1 MGKLRHKIKLIANA
15 LTAHS
20 SQLIALIL
28 LPLLFSCGKNNSS
41 DENLKIFKYNESA
54 GILTLDPI
62 YAKDLPHIWACNQI
76 FNGLVA
82 FDDEMNVV
90 PAIAKSWNISD
101 DGMTYTFVL
110 RDDVWFHEDECFVS
124 KTQRH
129 KDAKTQRDED
139 SVTLRLCDPATR
151 KVTAQDFVYSFN
163 RVLDRK
169 LNSSGSWIFANVYAF
184 NAINDTVLEIKL
196 TQPFPAFLGILSM
209 SYASVVP
216 HEAVEYYGTEFGRHP
231 VGTGPFKYQY
241 WKEGVKLVFRKN
253 PNYFEVIKDTKTQR
267 RKDTKIEFDSAT
279 LRLYDSESLSLCD
292 SATIRLPYYFE
303 VIKDT
308 KTQRRKD
315 TKMQRYKDAK
325 TQRRKDTKIE
335 FDSAT
340 LRLYDSES
348 LSLCDSATIRLPY
361 LDAISI
367 SFIVDKQVAFM
378 EFIKGKFHFMSG
390 IDARYKDE
398 LLTRDGQLRSEYED
412 EIYLIR
418 EPYLNTEYLAFFL
431 GEEDT
436 LGKNRSLALRQAVSY
451 SIDREKMLRYLRNG
465 IGTPGNQGIIPAGL
479 PGYEDAKMQR
489 CKDAK
494 TQRRKDA
501 KIESD
506 STTLRLCDS
515 DSLRLCDS
523 ESLRLCD
530 SATLNIGYPYNPK
543 KAEQLLKDN
552 DLIGYELKLYTTQD
566 YIDIA
571 KFVQSALTE
580 IGLNC
585 RVEEMMPAA
594 LREKRA
600 NGNLPFFRSSWVADY
615 PDAENYLSLFTTN
628 NFTPQGPN
636 YTHYSN
642 ERFDELYQ
650 KSLTCNDL
658 EERAKIYHEM
668 DSLMMTEAPVVILF
682 YDEVLRFVNKDVE
695 GLGSNPTNMLNL
707 KRVKIN
713 S

>member
-1 MGKLRHKIKLIANA
+1 M
-15 LTAHS
+15 LTAHG

-28 LPLLFSCGKNNSS
+28 FLLLFSSCVKNNSS

-82 FDDEMNVV
+82 SDDEMNVV

-101 DGMTYTFVL
+101 DGMTYTFIL
-110 RDDVWFHEDECFVS
+110 RDDVWFHEDECFE
-124 KTQRH
+124 KTTDNRQRTT
-129 KDAKTQRDED
+129 AIVQNISATQQL
-139 SVTLRLCDPATR
+139 SNSATR
-151 KVTAQDFVYSFN
+151 RVTAHDFVYSFN

-169 LNSSGSWIFANVYAF
+169 LNSSGSWIFSNVKRQQTTDNGQQTFEYAF

-253 PNYFEVIKDTKTQR
+253 PNYFEVEETTRLQDNKTTS
-267 RKDTKIEFDSAT
+267 DFDSVT
-279 LRLYDSESLSLCD
+279 QQLSN
-292 SATIRLPYYFE
+292 SATH
-303 VIKDT
+303 
-308 KTQRRKD
+308 
-315 TKMQRYKDAK
+315 
-325 TQRRKDTKIE
+325 
-335 FDSAT
+335 
-340 LRLYDSES
+340 
-348 LSLCDSATIRLPY
+348 RLPY

-367 SFIVDKQVAFM
+367 SFIIDKQVAFM

-398 LLTRDGQLRSEYED
+398 LLTRDGHLRSEYED

-431 GEEDT
+431 GDDDT
-436 LGKNRSLALRQAVSY
+436 LGKDRSLALRQAVSY

-465 IGTPGNQGIIPAGL
+465 IGTPGNNGIIPAGL
-479 PGYEDAKMQR
+479 PGYEDAK
-489 CKDAK
+489 

-501 KIESD
+501 KIMVD
-506 STTLRLCDS
+506 SVTQQLS
-515 DSLRLCDS
+515 N
-523 ESLRLCD
+523 
-530 SATLNIGYPYNPK
+530 SATSTIGYPYNPK

-642 ERFDELYQ
+642 AKFDELYQ
-650 KSLTCNDL
+650 KSLTCNNL

-682 YDEVLRFVNKDVE
+682 YDEVLRFVNKNVE

-707 KRVKIN
+707 KKVRIN
-713 S
+713 

>member
-1 MGKLRHKIKLIANA
+1 MSKSAINHNFQLLI
-15 LTAHS
+15 LHCT
-20 SQLIALIL
+20 LLIL
-28 LPLLFSCGKNNSS
+28 LFSSCGRDNSH
-41 DENLKIFKYNESA
+41 DEDLKIFKYNESA

-110 RDDVWFHEDECFVS
+110 RDDVYFHEDTCFAVKS
-124 KTQRH
+124 LSHRVAESPSNFLGDLK
-129 KDAKTQRDED
+129 
-139 SVTLRLCDPATR
+139 TR
-151 KVTAQDFVYSFN
+151 KVVAEDFVYSFN

-169 LNSSGSWIFANVYAF
+169 LNSSGSWIFSNVKSSQQPIANSQQLKYAF
-184 NAINDTVLEIKL
+184 EAINDTILKIEL

-209 SYASVVP
+209 TYASVVP
-216 HEAVEYYGTEFGRHP
+216 HEAVDFYGTEFGRHP

-253 PNYFEVIKDTKTQR
+253 PNYFE
-267 RKDTKIEFDSAT
+267 KIGE
-279 LRLYDSESLSLCD
+279 E
-292 SATIRLPYYFE
+292 
-303 VIKDT
+303 
-308 KTQRRKD
+308 
-315 TKMQRYKDAK
+315 
-325 TQRRKDTKIE
+325 
-335 FDSAT
+335 
-340 LRLYDSES
+340 
-348 LSLCDSATIRLPY
+348 RLPY
-361 LDAISI
+361 LDAVSI
-367 SFIVDKQVAFM
+367 SFIIDKQVAFM
-378 EFIKGKFHFMSG
+378 EFVKGKFDFMSG

-398 LLTRDGQLRSEYED
+398 LLTRDGQLRQEYED
-412 EIYLIR
+412 DIYLIR

-431 GEEDT
+431 GENDT
-436 LGKNRSLALRQAVSY
+436 LGEERSLALRQAVSY

-465 IGTPGNQGIIPAGL
+465 IGTPGNYGIIPVGL
-479 PGYEDAKMQR
+479 PGAWEQGTRDWEQGVPFSSPVP
-489 CKDAK
+489 
-494 TQRRKDA
+494 
-501 KIESD
+501 ESR
-506 STTLRLCDS
+506 SRVPSQT
-515 DSLRLCDS
+515 
-523 ESLRLCD
+523 
-530 SATLNIGYPYNPK
+530 IGYPYNPK

-552 DLIGYELKLYTTQD
+552 DLLGYELKLYTTQD

-580 IGLNC
+580 VGLNC
-585 RVEEMMPAA
+585 KVEEMMPAA

-642 ERFDELYQ
+642 AKFDELYY
-650 KSLTCNDL
+650 KSLTCNDI
-658 EERAKIYHEM
+658 EERARIYHEM

-682 YDEVLRFVNKDVE
+682 YDEVLRFVNKNVE

-707 KRVKIN
+707 KKVKIN
-713 S
+713 

>member
-1 MGKLRHKIKLIANA
+1 M
-15 LTAHS
+15 AHS

-101 DGMTYTFVL
+101 DGMTYTFIL
-110 RDDVWFHEDECFVS
+110 RDDVWFHEDTCFAV
-124 KTQRH
+124 KNTRRQ
-129 KDAKTQRDED
+129 DTKTQRDEY
-139 SVTLRLCDPATR
+139 SATRQLSNSATR
-151 KVTAQDFVYSFN
+151 KVVAQDFVYSFN

-169 LNSSGSWIFANVYAF
+169 LNSSGSWIFANVANCQQLIANSLSSTALVQQPTYAF

-253 PNYFEVIKDTKTQR
+253 PNYFEV
-267 RKDTKIEFDSAT
+267 E
-279 LRLYDSESLSLCD
+279 E
-292 SATIRLPYYFE
+292 TIRLQDY
-303 VIKDT
+303 
-308 KTQRRKD
+308 KTTSD
-315 TKMQRYKDAK
+315 
-325 TQRRKDTKIE
+325 
-335 FDSAT
+335 FDSVT
-340 LRLYDSES
+340 QQ
-348 LSLCDSATIRLPY
+348 LSNSATQRLPY

-367 SFIVDKQVAFM
+367 SFIIDKQVAFM

-431 GEEDT
+431 GDDDT
-436 LGKNRSLALRQAVSY
+436 LGKDRSLALRQAVSY

-465 IGTPGNQGIIPAGL
+465 IGTPGNNGIIPAGL
-479 PGYEDAKMQR
+479 PGYEDN
-489 CKDAK
+489 K
-494 TQRRKDA
+494 T
-501 KIESD
+501 
-506 STTLRLCDS
+506 TRLQDHKL
-515 DSLRLCDS
+515 D
-523 ESLRLCD
+523 E
-530 SATLNIGYPYNPK
+530 ANIGYPYNPK
-543 KAEQLLKDN
+543 KAELLLKDN
-552 DLIGYELKLYTTQD
+552 NLIGYEMKLYTTQD

-642 ERFDELYQ
+642 AKFDELYQ
-650 KSLTCNDL
+650 KSLICNDL

-682 YDEVLRFVNKDVE
+682 YDEVLRFVNKNVE

-707 KRVKIN
+707 KRVRIN
-713 S
+713 

>member
-1 MGKLRHKIKLIANA
+1 M
-15 LTAHS
+15 AHS
-20 SQLIALIL
+20 SWLIALIL

-124 KTQRH
+124 KTQRR

-139 SVTLRLCDPATR
+139 SVTLRLCDSATR
-151 KVTAQDFVYSFN
+151 IVVAQDFVYSFN

-169 LNSSGSWIFANVYAF
+169 LNSSGSWIFSNVKRQRTTDNGQQTFEYAF
-184 NAINDTVLEIKL
+184 NAVNDTVLEIEL
-196 TQPFPAFLGILSM
+196 SQPFPAFLGILSM
-209 SYASVVP
+209 TYASVVP
-216 HEAVEYYGTEFGRHP
+216 HEAVDYYGTEFGRHP

-253 PNYFEVIKDTKTQR
+253 PNYFEVIKDTKTKR
-267 RKDTKIEFDSAT
+267 LKDAKIESDSATLRLCDSAT
-279 LRLYDSESLSLCD
+279 LRLY
-292 SATIRLPYYFE
+292 
-303 VIKDT
+303 
-308 KTQRRKD
+308 
-315 TKMQRYKDAK
+315 
-325 TQRRKDTKIE
+325 
-335 FDSAT
+335 
-340 LRLYDSES
+340 
-348 LSLCDSATIRLPY
+348 DSATIRLPY
-361 LDAISI
+361 LDAVSI

-431 GEEDT
+431 GDDDT
-436 LGKNRSLALRQAVSY
+436 LGKDRSLALRQAVSY

-479 PGYEDAKMQR
+479 PGYEDAK
-489 CKDAK
+489 

-506 STTLRLCDS
+506 SAT
-515 DSLRLCDS
+515 
-523 ESLRLCD
+523 LRLCD

-552 DLIGYELKLYTTQD
+552 NLIGYELKLYTTQD

-580 IGLNC
+580 VGLNC
-585 RVEEMMPAA
+585 KVEEMMPAA

-642 ERFDELYQ
+642 AKFDELYQ
-650 KSLTCNDL
+650 KSLTCNNL

-668 DSLMMTEAPVVILF
+668 DSIMMTEVPVVILF
-682 YDEVLRFVNKDVE
+682 YDEVLRFVNKNIE

-707 KRVKIN
+707 KKVDLKQ
-713 S
+713 

>member
-1 MGKLRHKIKLIANA
+1 MIRLGKIKSITNR
-15 LTAHS
+15 
-20 SQLIALIL
+20 LIALIL
-28 LPLLFSCGKNNSS
+28 LPLLFSCGRNNAS

-110 RDDVWFHEDECFVS
+110 RDDVWFHEDTCFAV
-124 KTQRH
+124 KTTRLQ
-129 KDAKTQRDED
+129 DYKTTSDLGD
-139 SVTLRLCDPATR
+139 SGTRGLGDLEKTTRLQDYKTTR
-151 KVTAQDFVYSFN
+151 GEELLVDSLSCGLVDLKKTRRVTAQDFVYSFN

-169 LNSSGSWIFANVYAF
+169 LNSSGSWIFSNVYAF

-253 PNYFEVIKDTKTQR
+253 PNYFEVEETTRLQDYKTTG
-267 RKDTKIEFDSAT
+267 DFDSVT
-279 LRLYDSESLSLCD
+279 QQLSN
-292 SATIRLPYYFE
+292 SATH
-303 VIKDT
+303 
-308 KTQRRKD
+308 
-315 TKMQRYKDAK
+315 
-325 TQRRKDTKIE
+325 
-335 FDSAT
+335 
-340 LRLYDSES
+340 
-348 LSLCDSATIRLPY
+348 RLPY

-367 SFIVDKQVAFM
+367 SFIIDKQVAFM

-436 LGKNRSLALRQAVSY
+436 LGKDRSLALRQAVSY

-465 IGTPGNQGIIPAGL
+465 IGTPGNDGIIPAGL
-479 PGYEDAKMQR
+479 PGYSVE
-489 CKDAK
+489 
-494 TQRRKDA
+494 TQNIA
-501 KIESD
+501 SQIQETQNIASQIQE
-506 STTLRLCDS
+506 TQNVA
-515 DSLRLCDS
+515 SLHDGV
-523 ESLRLCD
+523 
-530 SATLNIGYPYNPK
+530 TIGYPYNPK

-552 DLIGYELKLYTTQD
+552 NLIGYELKLYTTQD

-642 ERFDELYQ
+642 AKFDELYQ

-682 YDEVLRFVNKDVE
+682 YDEVLRFVNKNVE

-707 KRVKIN
+707 KKARIN
-713 S
+713 

>member
-1 MGKLRHKIKLIANA
+1 MSKSAIKYNF
-15 LTAHS
+15 
-20 SQLIALIL
+20 QLLIL
-28 LPLLFSCGKNNSS
+28 HCTLLILFSSCGRDNSH
-41 DENLKIFKYNESA
+41 DEDLKIFKYNESA

-110 RDDVWFHEDECFVS
+110 RDDVYFHEDECFL
-124 KTQRH
+124 KTT
-129 KDAKTQRDED
+129 DIGYA
-139 SVTLRLCDPATR
+139 STR
-151 KVTAQDFVYSFN
+151 KVTAHDFVYSFN

-169 LNSSGSWIFANVYAF
+169 LNSSGSWIFSNVNKRQQTTDNGQQPKYAF
-184 NAINDTVLEIKL
+184 EAINDTILKIEL

-209 SYASVVP
+209 TYASVVP
-216 HEAVEYYGTEFGRHP
+216 REAVDFYGTEFGRHP

-253 PNYFEVIKDTKTQR
+253 PNYFE
-267 RKDTKIEFDSAT
+267 KIGE
-279 LRLYDSESLSLCD
+279 E
-292 SATIRLPYYFE
+292 
-303 VIKDT
+303 
-308 KTQRRKD
+308 
-315 TKMQRYKDAK
+315 
-325 TQRRKDTKIE
+325 
-335 FDSAT
+335 
-340 LRLYDSES
+340 
-348 LSLCDSATIRLPY
+348 RLPY
-361 LDAISI
+361 LDAVSI
-367 SFIVDKQVAFM
+367 SFIIDKQVAFM
-378 EFIKGKFHFMSG
+378 EFVKGKFDFMSG

-398 LLTRDGQLRSEYED
+398 LLTRDGQLRQEYED
-412 EIYLIR
+412 DIYLIR

-431 GEEDT
+431 GENDT
-436 LGKNRSLALRQAVSY
+436 LGRERSLALRQAVSY

-465 IGTPGNQGIIPAGL
+465 IGTPGNYGIIPVGL
-479 PGYEDAKMQR
+479 PGSLETENLR
-489 CKDAK
+489 NS
-494 TQRRKDA
+494 
-501 KIESD
+501 ESENHGD
-506 STTLRLCDS
+506 STS
-515 DSLRLCDS
+515 
-523 ESLRLCD
+523 
-530 SATLNIGYPYNPK
+530 IGYPYNPK

-552 DLIGYELKLYTTQD
+552 DLLGYELKLYTTQD

-580 IGLNC
+580 VGLNC
-585 RVEEMMPAA
+585 KVEEMMPAA

-642 ERFDELYQ
+642 AKFDELYQ
-650 KSLTCNDL
+650 KSLTCNDI
-658 EERAKIYHEM
+658 EERARIYHEM

-682 YDEVLRFVNKDVE
+682 YDEVLRFVNKNVE

-707 KRVKIN
+707 KKVKIN
-713 S
+713 

>member
-1 MGKLRHKIKLIANA
+1 MKGMRRLRRNKLFVNA
-15 LTAHS
+15 LAAHGS
-20 SQLIALIL
+20 RLMALVL
-28 LPLLFSCGKNNSS
+28 FLLLFSTCVKSNS
-41 DENLKIFKYNESA
+41 DNENLKIFKYNESA

-90 PAIAKSWNISD
+90 PAIAKSWNISE

-110 RDDVWFHEDECFVS
+110 RDDVYFHEDECFVL
-124 KTQRH
+124 KTQRRR
-129 KDAKTQRDED
+129 DAEIESD
-139 SVTLRLCDPATR
+139 SVSLRLCDSATR
-151 KVTAQDFVYSFN
+151 KVVAQDFVYSFN

-169 LNSSGSWIFANVYAF
+169 LNSSGSWIFANVDRRQQTTDNGQQSFEHAF
-184 NAINDTVLEIKL
+184 AAVNDTILEIKL

-209 SYASVVP
+209 TYASVVP

-231 VGTGPFKYQY
+231 VGTGPFRFQY

-253 PNYFEVIKDTKTQR
+253 PIYFETVK
-267 RKDTKIEFDSAT
+267 
-279 LRLYDSESLSLCD
+279 
-292 SATIRLPYYFE
+292 
-303 VIKDT
+303 V
-308 KTQRRKD
+308 
-315 TKMQRYKDAK
+315 AK

-335 FDSAT
+335 S
-340 LRLYDSES
+340 DSES
-348 LSLCDSATIRLPY
+348 LSLCDSVTLRLPY
-361 LDAISI
+361 LDAVSI
-367 SFIVDKQVAFM
+367 SFLVDKQVAFM

-398 LLTRDGQLRSEYED
+398 LLTRDGNLREEYED
-412 EIYLIR
+412 KIYLIR

-431 GEEDT
+431 GDDDT
-436 LGKNRSLALRQAVSY
+436 LSKERSLALRQAVSY

-479 PGYEDAKMQR
+479 PGFRDT
-489 CKDAK
+489 K
-494 TQRRKDA
+494 TQRHKDT
-501 KIESD
+501 KNESD
-506 STTLRLCDS
+506 SETLS
-515 DSLRLCDS
+515 
-523 ESLRLCD
+523 LCD

-543 KAEQLLKDN
+543 KAEQLLEDN

-566 YIDIA
+566 YVDIA

-580 IGLNC
+580 IGLAC
-585 RVEEMMPAA
+585 KVEEMMPAA

-615 PDAENYLSLFTTN
+615 PDAENYLSLFTTS

-642 ERFDELYQ
+642 EKFDELYK

-658 EERAKIYHEM
+658 QERAEIYHEM
-668 DSLMMTEAPVVILF
+668 DSIMMTEAPVVILF
-682 YDEVLRFVNKDVE
+682 YDEVLRFVNKNVE

-707 KRVKIN
+707 KRVKVN

>member
-1 MGKLRHKIKLIANA
+1 MKLITSA
-15 LTAHS
+15 LIAHCS
-20 SQLIALIL
+20 LLIALM
-28 LPLLFSCGKNNSS
+28 LFSCGNKNS
-41 DENLKIFKYNESA
+41 DNRNLKIFKYNESA

-82 FDDEMNVV
+82 FDDDMNVV
-90 PAIAKSWNISD
+90 PAIAKSWNISE

-110 RDDVWFHEDECFVS
+110 RDDVFFHEDECFF
-124 KTQRH
+124 KTTDNRQRTT
-129 KDAKTQRDED
+129 DIVQDVLATQQL
-139 SVTLRLCDPATR
+139 SNSATR
-151 KVTAQDFVYSFN
+151 CVRAQDFVYSFN

-169 LNSSGSWIFANVYAF
+169 LNSSGSWIFANVENSRDVTPVASKLPTDNGQQTFEYAF
-184 NAINDTVLEIKL
+184 AAVNDTVLEIKL

-209 SYASVVP
+209 TYASVVP
-216 HEAVEYYGTEFGRHP
+216 QEAVEYYGTEFGRHP
-231 VGTGPFKYQY
+231 VGTGPFKFQY

-253 PNYFEVIKDTKTQR
+253 PIYFETVEDTKTQR
-267 RKDTKIEFDSAT
+267 HKDAKVG
-279 LRLYDSESLSLCD
+279 SESLSLCD
-292 SATIRLPYYFE
+292 SATL
-303 VIKDT
+303 
-308 KTQRRKD
+308 
-315 TKMQRYKDAK
+315 
-325 TQRRKDTKIE
+325 
-335 FDSAT
+335 
-340 LRLYDSES
+340 
-348 LSLCDSATIRLPY
+348 RLPY
-361 LDAISI
+361 LDAVSI
-367 SFIVDKQVAFM
+367 SFLIDKQVAFM

-398 LLTRDGQLRSEYED
+398 LLTRDGQLRDEYQD

-431 GEEDT
+431 GDDDT
-436 LGKNRSLALRQAVSY
+436 LGKDRSLALRQAVSY

-479 PGYEDAKMQR
+479 PGF
-489 CKDAK
+489 KDAK
-494 TQRRKDA
+494 TQRHKDT
-501 KIESD
+501 KIQRLD
-506 STTLRLCDS
+506 QTLRLCDS
-515 DSLRLCDS
+515 VTESFKDTKTQRHKDTKIESDSATLRLCDF
-523 ESLRLCD
+523 ESL
-530 SATLNIGYPYNPK
+530 SIGYPYNPK

-552 DLIGYELKLYTTQD
+552 DLVGYELKLYTTQD

-580 IGLNC
+580 VGLNC
-585 RVEEMMPAA
+585 KVEEMMPAA

-642 ERFDELYQ
+642 EKFDELYQ
-650 KSLTCNDL
+650 KSLICNDL
-658 EERAKIYHEM
+658 QERAKIYHEM

-682 YDEVLRFVNKDVE
+682 YDEVLRFVNKNVE
-695 GLGSNPTNMLNL
+695 GLGSNPTNMLDL
-707 KRVKIN
+707 KKVDFRQ
-713 S
+713 

>member
-1 MGKLRHKIKLIANA
+1 MRKILLILSLIA
-15 LTAHS
+15 
-20 SQLIALIL
+20 
-28 LPLLFSCGKNNSS
+28 LFSCGRGNSS
-41 DENLKIFKYNESA
+41 DENLKIFKYNESS

-90 PAIAKSWNISD
+90 PAIAKSWNISE

-110 RDDVWFHEDECFVS
+110 RDDVYFHEDECFE
-124 KTQRH
+124 K
-129 KDAKTQRDED
+129 
-139 SVTLRLCDPATR
+139 TR
-151 KVTAQDFVYSFN
+151 KVVAQDFVYSFN

-169 LNSSGSWIFANVYAF
+169 LNSSGAWIFANVYAF

-209 SYASVVP
+209 TYASVVP
-216 HEAVEYYGTEFGRHP
+216 QEAVEHYGTEFGRHP

-253 PNYFEVIKDTKTQR
+253 PIYFETVKDAKTQR
-267 RKDTKIEFDSAT
+267 HKDTKIESDSAT
-279 LRLYDSESLSLCD
+279 LSLCD
-292 SATIRLPYYFE
+292 SATL
-303 VIKDT
+303 
-308 KTQRRKD
+308 
-315 TKMQRYKDAK
+315 
-325 TQRRKDTKIE
+325 
-335 FDSAT
+335 
-340 LRLYDSES
+340 
-348 LSLCDSATIRLPY
+348 RLPY
-361 LDAISI
+361 LDAVSI
-367 SFIVDKQVAFM
+367 SFLVDKQVAFM

-398 LLTRDGQLRSEYED
+398 LLTRDGNLREEYED
-412 EIYLIR
+412 KVYLIR

-431 GEEDT
+431 GDDDT
-436 LGKNRSLALRQAVSY
+436 LSRDRSRALRQAVSY

-479 PGYEDAKMQR
+479 PGFRYT
-489 CKDAK
+489 K
-494 TQRRKDA
+494 TQRHKDA
-501 KIESD
+501 EI
-506 STTLRLCDS
+506 DS
-515 DSLRLCDS
+515 DSATLQ
-523 ESLRLCD
+523 LCD
-530 SATLNIGYPYNPK
+530 SATLSIGYPYNPK

-552 DLIGYELKLYTTQD
+552 NLIGYELKLYTTKE
-566 YIDIA
+566 YVDIA

-594 LREKRA
+594 LREKRS

-636 YTHYSN
+636 YTHYSD
-642 ERFDELYQ
+642 EKFDELY
-650 KSLTCNDL
+650 KKTLTCNDL
-658 EERAKIYHEM
+658 QERAKIYHEM
-668 DSLMMTEAPVVILF
+668 DSLMMSEAPVVILF
-682 YDEVLRFVNKDVE
+682 YDEVLRFVNKNVE

-707 KRVKIN
+707 KKVKIN

>member
-1 MGKLRHKIKLIANA
+1 MNVKYI
-15 LTAHS
+15 
-20 SQLIALIL
+20 SQLLTVICKLLIL
-28 LPLLFSCGKNNSS
+28 HCTLLILFSSCGRDNSH
-41 DENLKIFKYNESA
+41 DEDLKIFKYNESA

-110 RDDVWFHEDECFVS
+110 RDDVYFHEDECFFKS
-124 KTQRH
+124 TDNRQRTT
-129 KDAKTQRDED
+129 DIGYA
-139 SVTLRLCDPATR
+139 STR
-151 KVTAQDFVYSFN
+151 KVTAHDFVYSFN

-169 LNSSGSWIFANVYAF
+169 LNSSGSWIFANVNKRQQTTDNGQWTFEYAF
-184 NAINDTVLEIKL
+184 EAINDTILKIEL

-209 SYASVVP
+209 AYASVVP
-216 HEAVEYYGTEFGRHP
+216 HEAVDFYGTEFGRHP

-253 PNYFEVIKDTKTQR
+253 PNYFE
-267 RKDTKIEFDSAT
+267 KIGE
-279 LRLYDSESLSLCD
+279 E
-292 SATIRLPYYFE
+292 
-303 VIKDT
+303 
-308 KTQRRKD
+308 
-315 TKMQRYKDAK
+315 
-325 TQRRKDTKIE
+325 
-335 FDSAT
+335 
-340 LRLYDSES
+340 
-348 LSLCDSATIRLPY
+348 RLPY
-361 LDAISI
+361 LDAVSI
-367 SFIVDKQVAFM
+367 SFIIDKQVAFM
-378 EFIKGKFHFMSG
+378 EFVKGKFDFMSG

-398 LLTRDGQLRSEYED
+398 LLTRDGQLRQEYED
-412 EIYLIR
+412 DIYLIR

-431 GEEDT
+431 GENDT
-436 LGKNRSLALRQAVSY
+436 LGRERSLALRQAVSY

-465 IGTPGNQGIIPAGL
+465 IGTPGNYGIIPVGL
-479 PGYEDAKMQR
+479 PGSLETENLR
-489 CKDAK
+489 NS
-494 TQRRKDA
+494 
-501 KIESD
+501 ESENHGD
-506 STTLRLCDS
+506 STS
-515 DSLRLCDS
+515 
-523 ESLRLCD
+523 
-530 SATLNIGYPYNPK
+530 IGYPYNPK

-552 DLIGYELKLYTTQD
+552 DLLGYELKLYTTQD

-585 RVEEMMPAA
+585 KVEEMMPAA

-642 ERFDELYQ
+642 AKFDELYQ
-650 KSLTCNDL
+650 KSLTCNDI
-658 EERAKIYHEM
+658 EERARIYHAM

-682 YDEVLRFVNKDVE
+682 YDEVLRFVNKNVE

-707 KRVKIN
+707 KKVKIN
-713 S
+713 

>member
-1 MGKLRHKIKLIANA
+1 MIRLGKIKSITNRLI
-15 LTAHS
+15 AHS

-28 LPLLFSCGKNNSS
+28 LPLLFSCGRNNAS

-110 RDDVWFHEDECFVS
+110 RDDVWFHEDECFKLS
-124 KTQRH
+124 AISHQPSANSQQPTDTSATQ
-129 KDAKTQRDED
+129 QL
-139 SVTLRLCDPATR
+139 SNSATR
-151 KVTAQDFVYSFN
+151 KVVAQDFVYSFN

-169 LNSSGSWIFANVYAF
+169 LNSSGSWIFSNVYAF
-184 NAINDTVLEIKL
+184 NAINDTILEIEL
-196 TQPFPAFLGILSM
+196 SQPFPAFLGILSM

-253 PNYFEVIKDTKTQR
+253 PNYFEVEETTRLQDYKTTG
-267 RKDTKIEFDSAT
+267 DFDSVT
-279 LRLYDSESLSLCD
+279 QQLSN
-292 SATIRLPYYFE
+292 SAT
-303 VIKDT
+303 
-308 KTQRRKD
+308 Q
-315 TKMQRYKDAK
+315 
-325 TQRRKDTKIE
+325 
-335 FDSAT
+335 
-340 LRLYDSES
+340 
-348 LSLCDSATIRLPY
+348 RLPY

-367 SFIVDKQVAFM
+367 SFIIDKQVAFM

-436 LGKNRSLALRQAVSY
+436 LGKDRSLALRQAVSY

-465 IGTPGNQGIIPAGL
+465 IGTPGNNGIIPAGL
-479 PGYEDAKMQR
+479 PGYSVE
-489 CKDAK
+489 
-494 TQRRKDA
+494 TQNISSQIQETQNIA
-501 KIESD
+501 
-506 STTLRLCDS
+506 
-515 DSLRLCDS
+515 SLHDGV
-523 ESLRLCD
+523 
-530 SATLNIGYPYNPK
+530 TIGYPYNPK

-552 DLIGYELKLYTTQD
+552 NLIGYELKLYTTQD

-642 ERFDELYQ
+642 AKFDELYQ

-682 YDEVLRFVNKDVE
+682 YDEVLRFVNKNVE

-707 KRVKIN
+707 KKVRID
-713 S
+713 

>member
-1 MGKLRHKIKLIANA
+1 MIRSRYKKIIANA
-15 LTAHS
+15 LIAHCS
-20 SQLIALIL
+20 LLIALIL
-28 LPLLFSCGKNNSS
+28 FSCGSKNS
-41 DENLKIFKYNESA
+41 DNENLKIFKYNESA

-82 FDDEMNVV
+82 FDDEMNII

-101 DGMTYTFVL
+101 DGMTYTFIL
-110 RDDVWFHEDECFVS
+110 RDDVYFHEDECFV
-124 KTQRH
+124 KTTRLQDH
-129 KDAKTQRDED
+129 KITRSLLVDSLSCGLVDFNKTRR
-139 SVTLRLCDPATR
+139 V
-151 KVTAQDFVYSFN
+151 VAQDFVYSFN

-169 LNSSGSWIFANVYAF
+169 LNSSGSWIFANVERRQRTTDNGQQTFEYSF
-184 NAINDTVLEIKL
+184 KAINDTILEIKL

-209 SYASVVP
+209 TYASVVP
-216 HEAVEYYGTEFGRHP
+216 QEAVEYYGIEFGRHP
-231 VGTGPFKYQY
+231 VGTGPFKFQY

-253 PNYFEVIKDTKTQR
+253 PIYFEFEKT
-267 RKDTKIEFDSAT
+267 TSDS
-279 LRLYDSESLSLCD
+279 LVDSLSCCHVGF
-292 SATIRLPYYFE
+292 T
-303 VIKDT
+303 
-308 KTQRRKD
+308 
-315 TKMQRYKDAK
+315 
-325 TQRRKDTKIE
+325 
-335 FDSAT
+335 
-340 LRLYDSES
+340 
-348 LSLCDSATIRLPY
+348 RLPY
-361 LDAISI
+361 LDAVSI
-367 SFIVDKQVAFM
+367 SFLIDKQVAFM

-398 LLTRDGQLRSEYED
+398 LLTRDGQLRDEYQD

-431 GEEDT
+431 GDDDT
-436 LGKNRSLALRQAVSY
+436 LGKDRSLALRQAVSY

-479 PGYEDAKMQR
+479 PGYEDY
-489 CKDAK
+489 K
-494 TQRRKDA
+494 T
-501 KIESD
+501 
-506 STTLRLCDS
+506 TRLQDYKLV
-515 DSLRLCDS
+515 DSLSCGLVDF
-523 ESLRLCD
+523 
-530 SATLNIGYPYNPK
+530 NIGYPYNPK

-552 DLIGYELKLYTTQD
+552 ALVGYELKLYTTQD

-580 IGLNC
+580 VGLNC
-585 RVEEMMPAA
+585 KVEEMMPAA

-642 ERFDELYQ
+642 EKFDELYQ

-658 EERAKIYHEM
+658 QERAKIYHEM

-682 YDEVLRFVNKDVE
+682 YDEVLRFVNKNVE

-707 KRVKIN
+707 KKVDFRR
-713 S
+713 

>member
-1 MGKLRHKIKLIANA
+1 MKFLKLLIVHCT
-15 LTAHS
+15 L
-20 SQLIALIL
+20 LIMF
-28 LPLLFSCGKNNSS
+28 FSCGNKNSNN
-41 DENLKIFKYNESA
+41 ENLKIFKYNESA

-76 FNGLVA
+76 FNGLVT

-101 DGMTYTFVL
+101 DGMTYTFIL
-110 RDDVWFHEDECFVS
+110 RDDVYFHDDECFEKTTDVVQDVS
-124 KTQRH
+124 ASR
-129 KDAKTQRDED
+129 R
-139 SVTLRLCDPATR
+139 V
-151 KVTAQDFVYSFN
+151 VAQDFVYSFN
-163 RVLDRK
+163 RVLDRR
-169 LNSSGSWIFANVYAF
+169 LNSSGSWIFSNVYAF
-184 NAINDTVLEIKL
+184 TAINDTVLEIKL
-196 TQPFPAFLGILSM
+196 SQPFPAFLGILSM
-209 SYASVVP
+209 TYASVVP
-216 HEAVEYYGTEFGRHP
+216 HEAVEFYGTEFGRHP

-253 PNYFEVIKDTKTQR
+253 PNYFEVEETTRLQDYKTTSDFESVTQQLSN
-267 RKDTKIEFDSAT
+267 SAT
-279 LRLYDSESLSLCD
+279 H
-292 SATIRLPYYFE
+292 
-303 VIKDT
+303 
-308 KTQRRKD
+308 
-315 TKMQRYKDAK
+315 
-325 TQRRKDTKIE
+325 
-335 FDSAT
+335 
-340 LRLYDSES
+340 
-348 LSLCDSATIRLPY
+348 RLPY
-361 LDAISI
+361 LDAVSI

-398 LLTRDGQLRSEYED
+398 LLTRDGQLRSEYEN

-431 GEEDT
+431 GDEDT
-436 LGKNRSLALRQAVSY
+436 LGKDRSLALRQAVSY

-465 IGTPGNQGIIPAGL
+465 IGMPGNQGIIPAGL
-479 PGYEDAKMQR
+479 PGYEDY
-489 CKDAK
+489 K
-494 TQRRKDA
+494 TTRQQDHK
-501 KIESD
+501 
-506 STTLRLCDS
+506 LV
-515 DSLRLCDS
+515 DSLSCGLVD
-523 ESLRLCD
+523 
-530 SATLNIGYPYNPK
+530 LNIGYPYNPK

-552 DLIGYELKLYTTQD
+552 GLIGYELKLYTTQD

-585 RVEEMMPAA
+585 KVEEMMPAA

-658 EERAKIYHEM
+658 QERARIYHEM

-682 YDEVLRFVNKDVE
+682 YDEVLRFVNKNVE

-707 KRVKIN
+707 KKVKIE
-713 S
+713 

>member
-1 MGKLRHKIKLIANA
+1 MRNMKKIL
-15 LTAHS
+15 
-20 SQLIALIL
+20 LIL
-28 LPLLFSCGKNNSS
+28 SLIVVFSCGRSKSS

-82 FDDEMNVV
+82 FDDEMNIV

-110 RDDVWFHEDECFVS
+110 RDDVWFHEDECFKLS
-124 KTQRH
+124 AISHQPSANSQQPTDTSATQ
-129 KDAKTQRDED
+129 QL
-139 SVTLRLCDPATR
+139 SNSATR
-151 KVTAQDFVYSFN
+151 RVTAHDFVYSFN

-169 LNSSGSWIFANVYAF
+169 LNSSGSWIFSNVKRQQSAVSGQRSAVSSQQSEYAF
-184 NAINDTVLEIKL
+184 NAINDTILEIKL

-209 SYASVVP
+209 TYASVIP
-216 HEAVEYYGTEFGRHP
+216 HEAVEYYGMEFGRHP

-253 PNYFEVIKDTKTQR
+253 PIYFE
-267 RKDTKIEFDSAT
+267 KIGE
-279 LRLYDSESLSLCD
+279 E
-292 SATIRLPYYFE
+292 
-303 VIKDT
+303 
-308 KTQRRKD
+308 
-315 TKMQRYKDAK
+315 
-325 TQRRKDTKIE
+325 
-335 FDSAT
+335 
-340 LRLYDSES
+340 
-348 LSLCDSATIRLPY
+348 RLPY
-361 LDAISI
+361 LDAVSI
-367 SFIVDKQVAFM
+367 SFLIDKQVAFM
-378 EFIKGKFHFMSG
+378 EFVKGKFHFMSG

-412 EIYLIR
+412 DIYLIR

-431 GEEDT
+431 GDENT
-436 LGKNRSLALRQAVSY
+436 LGKDRSLALRQAVSY

-465 IGTPGNQGIIPAGL
+465 IGTPGNNGIIPAGL
-479 PGYEDAKMQR
+479 PGYSVE
-489 CKDAK
+489 
-494 TQRRKDA
+494 TQYFA
-501 KIESD
+501 SQIQEAQNVS
-506 STTLRLCDS
+506 SQIQEAQNVSSQIQETQNVAFQIQETQNVAFQIQETQNVA
-515 DSLRLCDS
+515 SLRDGV
-523 ESLRLCD
+523 
-530 SATLNIGYPYNPK
+530 TIGYPYNPK

-552 DLIGYELKLYTTQD
+552 DLLGYELKLYTTQD

-642 ERFDELYQ
+642 EKFDELYQ
-650 KSLTCNDL
+650 KSMTCNDL
-658 EERAKIYHEM
+658 DERAKIYREM
-668 DSLMMTEAPVVILF
+668 DSLMMKDAPVVILF
-682 YDEVLRFVNKDVE
+682 YDEVLRFVNKNVE
-695 GLGSNPTNMLNL
+695 GLGSNPTNMLDL
-707 KRVKIN
+707 KKVVID
-713 S
+713 